1 MIHVTGKPV
10 KQVNLSADLVA
21 AQAPAADPPCP
32 HCQPNPD
39 DEPRRQTRTCMQ
51 NEAVASSV
59 DLLRRHAQSESGG
72 LPAGQA
78 RGKIIL
84 PCGTG
89 KTRIALR
96 IIEELTPAGGVSV
109 VLCPSIALV
118 AQIRREFLQHAVKD
132 LRALAVCSD
141 ETAGYDPRKEDSRN
155 LLADPTMDGS
165 NVSAAAV
172 KGQVTTDAGEIA
184 GWIAE
189 SRSRNRINVIFGTYQ
204 SSHRIAEAL
213 TASETVAAVLVAD
226 EAHRTAG
233 LRRVKKMEDRLR
245 DFTVC
250 HDNDRFPAK
259 YRIYQ
264 TATPRVYDTT
274 NQPSSRNPNWIVRN
288 MDDESIFGVELYRK
302 EYRDAVDNGWLA
314 DYRIIA
320 LGVNDPDAYTAANE
334 LVKLHGRTGRNALTT
349 DHFLKGM
356 TLALVMA
363 GATNEPDGYQAQ
375 VNSCIGFMNTVAKSK
390 TMAEQLQSDTVRKW
404 LERWMQEN
412 RTGQPP
418 AHYRLEHLDASS
430 NAVRREDAKRRLAQA
445 SESQPHGIL
454 NVGIFGEGTD
464 AAVAVRRGVPGTPQ
478 EPGGR
483 DPSRRQ
489 SHAQPRPIRSSATSS
504 VPS

>member
-1 MIHVTGKPV
+1 MRSTTPDFAINEAIATVAEMSQQATDGKWLELETADIAPLIPEWDISNCWTWPDWPEREAEFPGSTGQDIGIDCVATRRSDGKHVAIQCKSRLLDEYGVGAAVNKSELDKFVAATSGDLWAERWLVTNGDIPIAGPAMQMIYITGKPV
-10 KQVNLSADLVA
+10 KHVNIHADLVA
-21 AQAPAADPPCP
+21 AKLPPADAQCP
-32 HCQPNPD
+32 HCLYPD
-39 DEPRRQTRTCMQ
+39 DETQQQTRSCMQ
-51 NEAVASSV
+51 DEAVASSV
-59 DLLRRHAQSESGG
+59 DLLRRHAQSASGG

-141 ETAGYDPRKEDSRN
+141 ETAGYDPRKEDSRS

-189 SRSRNRINVIFGTYQ
+189 SRSGNRINMIFGTYQ

-233 LRRVKKMEDRLR
+233 LRRVKKLEDRLR

-288 MDDESIFGVELYRK
+288 MDDESVFGVELYRK

-349 DHFLKGM
+349 DHFLK
-356 TLALVMA
+356 A
-363 GATNEPDGYQAQ
+363 
-375 VNSCIGFMNTVAKSK
+375 
-390 TMAEQLQSDTVRKW
+390 
-404 LERWMQEN
+404 
-412 RTGQPP
+412 
-418 AHYRLEHLDASS
+418 
-430 NAVRREDAKRRLAQA
+430 
-445 SESQPHGIL
+445 
-454 NVGIFGEGTD
+454 
-464 AAVAVRRGVPGTPQ
+464 
-478 EPGGR
+478 
-483 DPSRRQ
+483 
-489 SHAQPRPIRSSATSS
+489 
-504 VPS
+504 